1 MDLFRIRSLPF
12 LTRRNYYYE
21 FKQLLFWSM
30 LAGLVEGQFASVVV
44 AKTFD
49 ASETLIAIATA
60 TPVGAL
66 ISSLIWGMLCM
77 GRPKLRLTVLF
88 GAGTVLMVA
97 PLALIPISNAGAVWF
112 VCQMA
117 GAQVLLAGVVTV
129 RSAIWRLN
137 YPRRVRGRIT
147 ARLQGIRFVVS
158 VLTVLAAAS
167 VCDQH
172 PSAFRIV
179 FPVAAAIGLFS
190 LWHLKDLRIRGE
202 RRELRNNGPR
212 STEVFDRAPLVEPFR
227 IAALLSPSQVF
238 GQMFTVLRRD
248 KRFRRYCVAQLIMG
262 LANLMTIAI
271 VVAVVTRD
279 LPLGPAADFWIST
292 ILIVAL
298 PRLAMLG
305 SLRRW
310 GQLFDR
316 VGVVRFRVVN
326 LCCWIASLAC
336 GLAATVLT
344 ISMAGDD
351 MLVQVVGL
359 FALRGLL
366 NGLGQGG
373 GAVAWHLGHL
383 HFAPPKD
390 AEVYMG
396 IHVSLTGLR
405 GLIAPLLGMWL
416 WGRVGWLV
424 WMMAIA
430 MMLVSLWMFASMAR
444 EEARVGMPTAP
455 GDICKL

>member
-12 LTRRNYYYE
+12 LTRRNYYFE

-30 LAGLVEGQFASVVV
+30 LAGRVEGQFASVVV

-77 GRPKLRLTVLF
+77 GRPKLRLIVLF

-97 PLALIPISNAGAVWF
+97 PLALIPITNAGAVWF

-190 LWHLKDLRIRGE
+190 LWHFKNLRIRGE
-202 RRELRNNGPR
+202 RRELRNNGLR
-212 STEVFDRAPLVEPFR
+212 SAEVFDRAPLVEPCR

-238 GQMFTVLRRD
+238 GQMFAVLGRD

-344 ISMAGDD
+344 FTMAGED

-405 GLIAPLLGMWL
+405 GLVAPLLGMWL

-444 EEARVGMPTAP
+444 EEARVGMPSAP
-455 GDICKL
+455 GDFCKP